1 MSDTAADILSPMNRS
16 DEDTDGTEIPDVLS
30 ILPLEHFILYPSMIA
45 PIIVGDDKSKRL
57 VDDALGGQ
65 RMVGVLTKRPD
76 SQNLTEF
83 SSLFTVGTAA
93 TILKMLKMPDGT
105 IRLLLHGVQRV
116 RILEPLSDEP
126 YLRARVAALPDVQA
140 KQTSEMDALV
150 KSLHGLL
157 GKAIELSSLPEDLR
171 VAAVNLNDAGK
182 LADLV
187 ASNLSLKVEEQQQ
200 VLETAEVKERLK
212 KVHYILSREI
222 EVLEIG
228 SKIQN
233 RVKNELDK
241 NQREY
246 LLREQ
251 LKAIRKELGEEEG
264 GAGELD
270 ELKERIDKKA
280 LPDHVREVANK
291 ELNRLRNM
299 QPASAEYTVSRTYL
313 DIILDLPW
321 MDSTKDTINVPKAR
335 RILDRDH
342 YDLEKV
348 KDRILE
354 YLSVRKLKKDMKG
367 PILCFVGP
375 PGVGKTSLGRSIG
388 EAMGRKFVRISLGG
402 MRDEAEIRGHRRTY
416 IGAMPGRIVKS
427 LRQVGACNPVI
438 LLDEIDKLG
447 SDYRGDPS
455 SALLEVLDPEQN
467 YTFSDHYLDMPFDLS
482 KVMFITTANQLDPI
496 PGPLRDRMEIIE
508 VNGYTLR
515 EKLQIAKKYTIPKQ
529 MAENGLTP
537 KNIMFTDASITRL
550 IEDYTREAGL
560 RNLERQIGNVCRKVA
575 RRIVEGKTQKVQ
587 VKPSML
593 SGLIGPPKYRGE
605 VAERAGSP
613 GVAVGMAWT
622 PVGGE
627 ILFIEATVTAGTG
640 KFVLTGQLGDV
651 MRESAQAALTYVH
664 TVAEQ
669 LHIPE
674 ELFFKRD
681 IHVHVPAGAI
691 PKDGPSA
698 GTAICTAIAS
708 LLTGRAIRDYLA
720 MTGEITLKGNVLAVG
735 GIKEK
740 VLAAAR
746 AGIREIILPERNR
759 DDADQLPDEIK
770 KKVKFHFATRM
781 EQVLKFAL
789 QPEIHARASRMLQ
802 PLDVIEAEE
811 RARIAS
817 QEVEAAG
824 PAQRPTSQRRNGPRN
839 QQNT

>member
-1 MSDTAADILSPMNRS
+1 MSDTPEKSAGKAAGND
-16 DEDTDGTEIPDVLS
+16 DTPEGVEVPDVLC

-45 PIIVGDDKSKRL
+45 PIIVGDEKSKRL
-57 VDDALGGQ
+57 VDDVLGGQ

-76 SQNLTEF
+76 GQ
-83 SSLFTVGTAA
+83 SLNDFGSLYQVGTAA
-93 TILKMLKMPDGT
+93 NILKMLKMPDGT
-105 IRLLLHGVQRV
+105 IRLLLHGVQRMRV
-116 RILEPLSDEP
+116 VEPLAEEP
-126 YLRARVAALPDVQA
+126 YLKARVVALPDVPA
-140 KQTSEMDALV
+140 KSNAELDALV
-150 KSLHGLL
+150 KSVHGLL

-171 VAAVNLNDAGK
+171 VAAVNLNDNGK

-187 ASNLSLKVEEQQQ
+187 ASNLSLKLEEQQQ
-200 VLETAEVKERLK
+200 VLETAGVQERLK
-212 KVHYILSREI
+212 KVHYMLSREI

-233 RVKNELDK
+233 RVKTELDK

-264 GAGELD
+264 GSELD

-291 ELNRLRNM
+291 ELSRLRNM
-299 QPASAEYTVSRTYL
+299 QPASAEYTVSRTYV

-321 MDSTKDTINVPKAR
+321 MESTKDTINVPKAR

-342 YDLEKV
+342 FDLEKV
-348 KDRILE
+348 KNRILE

-375 PGVGKTSLGRSIG
+375 PGVGKTSLGRSIA
-388 EAMGRKFVRISLGG
+388 EAMGRNFIRISLGG

-416 IGAMPGRIVKS
+416 IGAMPGRIIKS
-427 LRQVGACNPVI
+427 LRQAAACNPVM

-467 YTFSDHYLDMPFDLS
+467 NTFTDHYLDMPFDLS

-508 VNGYTLR
+508 VSGYTVR
-515 EKLQIAKKYTIPKQ
+515 EKVQIAKRYTIPKQ
-529 MAENGLTP
+529 MAENGLTAN
-537 KNIMFTDASITRL
+537 NISFSDAAITRI

-560 RNLERQIGNVCRKVA
+560 RSLERQAGNVCRKVA

-593 SGLIGPPKYRGE
+593 AGLIGPPKFRGE

-651 MRESAQAALTYVH
+651 MKESAQAALTYVH

-698 GTAICTAIAS
+698 GTAMASAIAS
-708 LLTGRAIRDYLA
+708 LLTGRAVKDYLS
-720 MTGEITLKGNVLAVG
+720 MTGEITLKGNVLPVG

-759 DDADQLPDEIK
+759 DDGGQLPDEIRK
-770 KKVKFHFATRM
+770 KLTIHFATHM
-781 EQVLKFAL
+781 DQVLKIAL
-789 QPEIHARASRMLQ
+789 RQQVHARASRMIQ
-802 PLDVIEAEE
+802 PIEVIQVEDRTKVVAQGSS
-811 RARIAS
+811 ANGKPKAAS
-817 QEVEAAG
+817 
-824 PAQRPTSQRRNGPRN
+824 TRRNGRKR
-839 QQNT
+839 